1 MKFAILSKKLLY
13 ILIIII
19 MLITTLCIAPNR
31 VNAVK
36 EYTQTVKSGIKAFPE
51 SYQKLLNKLIEETEH
66 TNWNF
71 QAYYTGI
78 DWQEFI
84 KNESACKRNRIHQS
98 FDTIYR
104 DECNNLASGYYC
116 ADEGIIKYFVDPRNF
131 LTERNIFQFLEISY
145 NENLYTNSIIEEM
158 TKKYK
163 VFNYGQ
169 PITFIMSDEKHKDYK
184 KEVKM
189 TFTDIIMEAAK
200 KSEMSPISIVI
211 KIVQEVGASGSQS
224 TYGTYEG
231 YENCYNYFNI
241 GAYDSGDAIENG
253 LKYADKAGWHC
264 PYTSIVEGAI
274 YNSENYIQQG
284 QNTAYFYKFDCVGNH
299 ILKEGE
305 TQKVTSNQ
313 LYSHQYMTNVYDPYS
328 QSAALFST
336 YTNNDLLDKKL
347 NFIIPVFDNMP
358 EYTVKPS
365 SLLSSNQDLYY
376 ADVTSSV
383 STRKGA
389 GTKYGSVTVEYKTAS
404 GKNTSASLVLYKDD
418 LVIMLERKAATNNG
432 LSWDK
437 VQFWNGK
444 VGYVASQYLE
454 KYNKKSSKPENPD
467 ENKPPL
473 TGDIYKDMIDYGYAD
488 VSTTLNVRS
497 GAGSTYKVVDSLT
510 ANKEFVILEKLDGW
524 YRIATEDG
532 IQGYVSSTYVKT
544 LKVYEKTGDEI
555 IVIPN
560 ANAKMLAKM
569 MNLSD
574 YTIHNGKTKVTN
586 DALATNYSLKTGN
599 KEYTIIKIGDNNGDG
614 KINTGDA
621 IAVQKHATGVK
632 NLEGAYY
639 KAADVNKSKTVDTG
653 DSILIQRFIVGLKQI
668 VL

>member
-1 MKFAILSKKLLY
+1 MKNTILLKKLLY
-13 ILIIII
+13 ILMIII
-19 MLITTLCIAPNR
+19 LITTLIIVPNR
-31 VNAVK
+31 VSATTK
-36 EYTQTVKSGIKAFPE
+36 YTQTVKSGIKAFPE

-78 DWQEFI
+78 DWKEFI

-104 DECNNLASGYYC
+104 DQCNNLASGYYC
-116 ADEGIIKYFVDPRNF
+116 ADEEIIKYFIDPRNF

-145 NENLYTNSIIEEM
+145 NENLYTKSIIEEM

-169 PITFIMSDEKHKDYK
+169 PITFIMSDEKHKDHG

-189 TFTDIIMEAAK
+189 TFADIIMEAAE
-200 KSEMSPISIVI
+200 KSQMSPISIVI
-211 KIVQEVGASGSQS
+211 KIVQEVGANGSQS

-284 QNTAYFYKFDCVGNH
+284 QNTAYFYKFDCVGNK

-305 TQKVTSNQ
+305 TQSVTSSQ

-358 EYTVKPS
+358 EYTIKPS

-383 STRKGA
+383 STRTGP
-389 GTKYGSVTVEYKTAS
+389 GTKYGSVTVEYKTSS
-404 GKNTSASLVLYKDD
+404 GKNTSAALVLYKDD

-432 LSWDK
+432 MSWDK

-444 VGYVASQYLE
+444 VGYVASEYLE

-467 ENKPPL
+467 ENKPPQ
-473 TGDIYKDMIDYGYAD
+473 TGDIYKDMIDYGCAD

-497 GAGSTYKVVDSLT
+497 GAGSTYKVVGSLS
-510 ANKEFVILEKLDGW
+510 ANEEFVILEKLDGW
-524 YRIATEDG
+524 YKIATEG
-532 IQGYVSSTYVKT
+532 GTQGYVSSAYVKT
-544 LKVYEKTGDEI
+544 LKVYEITDKEI
-555 IVIPN
+555 TVMPS

-569 MNLSD
+569 MNLSN
-574 YTIHNGKTKVTN
+574 YTIYNGKTKVTN
-586 DALATNYSLKTGN
+586 DTLATNYSLKTGN
-599 KEYTIIKIGDNNGDG
+599 KEYTIIKIGDTNGDG

-621 IAVQKHATGVK
+621 IAIQRHTTGIK
-632 NLEGAYY
+632 KLTGAYY
-639 KAADVNKSKTVDTG
+639 KAADINKSKTVDTG
-653 DSILIQRFIVGLKQI
+653 DSILTQRFIVGLKPI